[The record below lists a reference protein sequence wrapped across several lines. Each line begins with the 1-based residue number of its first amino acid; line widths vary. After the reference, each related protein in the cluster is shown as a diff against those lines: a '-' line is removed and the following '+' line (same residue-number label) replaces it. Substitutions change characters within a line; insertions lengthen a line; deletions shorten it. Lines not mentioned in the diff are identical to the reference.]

1 MHFLELI
8 KKEKIGMYI
17 TVSMVFPYV
26 VIFEHIHMNNGC
38 IDYACTYIHAVK
50 PRVTLNVSSPVA
62 KTGSSVNVTC
72 MAESYPLANSVDNFQ
87 MKHPLN
93 TLINRTFLPMHGV
106 VHIIAAASKERD
118 AGIYECA
125 VSVTLEE
132 YTTPLQSDNVRA
144 NLLIYGESCLL
155 ERLSVL

>member
-1 MHFLELI
+1 
-8 KKEKIGMYI
+8 
-17 TVSMVFPYV
+17 
-26 VIFEHIHMNNGC
+26 MNNEC
-38 IDYACTYIHAVK
+38 IDYAVK

-72 MAESYPLANSVDNFQ
+72 MAESYPPADSMDNYQ

-93 TLINRTFLPMHGV
+93 TPINRTFLPMHGV
-106 VHIIAAASKERD
+106 VHIITAASKERD

-144 NLLIYGESCLL
+144 NLLIYGES
-155 ERLSVL
+155 